1 MKSEEQKLLD
11 WQEKIDELKVK
22 TTELKTKVAMME
34 KQLKD
39 EGIKDIP
46 KTSAFIA
53 DLEKEAREIAEKI
66 KTEIEE
72 IEEDFEIEDEG

>member
-11 WQEKIDELKVK
+11 WQKKIDELKIK

-34 KQLKD
+34 KQLKE

-53 DLEKEAREIAEKI
+53 DLEKDAREIAEKI

-72 IEEDFEIEDEG
+72 IEEDFEIEEDD

>member
-11 WQEKIDELKVK
+11 WQKKIDELKIK

-34 KQLKD
+34 KQLKE

-53 DLEKEAREIAEKI
+53 DLEKDAREIAEKI